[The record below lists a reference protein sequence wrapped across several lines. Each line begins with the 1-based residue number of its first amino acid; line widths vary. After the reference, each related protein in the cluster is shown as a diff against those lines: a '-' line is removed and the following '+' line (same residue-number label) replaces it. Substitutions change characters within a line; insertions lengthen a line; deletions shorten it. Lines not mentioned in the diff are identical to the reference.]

1 LRRSKDNP
9 EGYTVLAVA
18 ENRQSVDLMQER
30 MAHTAPVPRQ
40 AFFYDSFQGVERFR
54 KALVNMLTNTFMKVG
69 RIDGDAR
76 PADCNSAVAASHTTR
91 MLSLL
96 WVFQSSVELLNDASQ
111 GFAAKC
117 AYLSA
122 CNRNACRRAAPS

>member
-1 LRRSKDNP
+1 MRRSKDNP

-30 MAHTAPVPRQ
+30 MARTAPVPRQ

-69 RIDGDAR
+69 RIDLDARGPANCNVQLLRHTWHGSCLYRGDA
-76 PADCNSAVAASHTTR
+76 A
-91 MLSLL
+91 
-96 WVFQSSVELLNDASQ
+96 ELLRS
-111 GFAAKC
+111 C
-117 AYLSA
+117 ITVLRRCPA
-122 CNRNACRRAAPS
+122 C